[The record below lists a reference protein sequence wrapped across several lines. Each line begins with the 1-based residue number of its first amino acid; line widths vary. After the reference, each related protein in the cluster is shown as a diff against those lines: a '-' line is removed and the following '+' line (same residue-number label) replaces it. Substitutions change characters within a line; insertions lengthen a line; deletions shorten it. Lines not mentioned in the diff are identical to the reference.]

1 MKDKPRKIIRALL
14 VLIGIGILV
23 YPSVSQYLHNKNMS
37 RVIAS
42 YNDDVSRIEKSQID
56 KLFQEAQA
64 YNKMLAS
71 SEGEKITFP
80 DGRPVPRESY
90 EKVLNVNGNGM
101 MGYISI
107 PKLNETN
114 CIFHGTDESV
124 LQSGVG
130 HLKNTSLPAGGDS
143 SHSVLMGHRGLPSA
157 DLFTDLDQLVI
168 GDCFYIKILD
178 RTLCYTVD
186 NISVVLPDKMDE
198 LSIEKG
204 KDYVT
209 LVTCTPYGVNSHRL
223 LVRGVRTPF
232 DEKEGIPVYTAKDIK
247 TFWSKLPAQY
257 RHMLIGAGAII
268 VFLILWA
275 LFRLLISRIRRR
287 RKEVESHE
295 K

>member
-71 SEGEKITFP
+71 SGGEKITFP
-80 DGRPVPRESY
+80 DGRPVTRESY

-130 HLKNTSLPAGGDS
+130 HLKNTSLPAGGES

-275 LFRLLISRIRRR
+275 LFRLLISRRRRR